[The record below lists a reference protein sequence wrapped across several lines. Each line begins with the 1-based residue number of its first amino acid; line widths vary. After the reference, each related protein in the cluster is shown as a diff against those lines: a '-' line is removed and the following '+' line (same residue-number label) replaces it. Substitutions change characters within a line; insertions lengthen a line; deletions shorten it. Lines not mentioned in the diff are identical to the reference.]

1 MALQLNSINSELTAR
16 QDTPMDGVT
25 KRGPHA
31 QVLSRKEHAM
41 CQENYRASI
50 DLPAAGTERGVAGTG
65 SRNRLF
71 NTTFVFTLAACLLL
85 PTIAFAAGPHGK
97 RPSSRSW
104 HGYGFLPGYQP
115 PEVIEWETA
124 RGRRPTF
131 WYGGPGY
138 YRGRWNGGGFGPCW
152 TPTPIGPHWNCG

>member
-1 MALQLNSINSELTAR
+1 LTAR